1 MTLPEGP
8 HREYSGGAA
17 IARIG
22 DGEYSFCAA
31 HALTWPDTFE
41 PLHGHTFMVQLELGG
56 DLDAATGAVMDF
68 AAIKR
73 ALREVIAPLRR
84 RTLLAADA
92 PGVDLVCEDGA
103 IRFGRGCKTYTL
115 PAEDVVVLPIVNTTT
130 EAIAAYLLGQL
141 DPYLRRPGMAW
152 ARLRLAE
159 APDVAAIV
167 VRDLS

>member
-1 MTLPEGP
+1 MALPEGP

-31 HALTWPDTFE
+31 HALTWPDTFAA
-41 PLHGHTFMVQLELGG
+41 LHGRTFMVQLELGG

-68 AAIKR
+68 AAIKK
-73 ALREVIAPLRR
+73 ALREVLAPLRR

-92 PGVDLVCEDGA
+92 PGVELIREGGA
-103 IRFGRGCKTYTL
+103 VRFGRGGKTYTL
-115 PAEDVVVLPIVNTTT
+115 PAEDVVLLPVVNTTT
-130 EAIAAYLLGQL
+130 EAIAEYLLGRL
-141 DPYLRRPGMAW
+141 DPYLRRPGVAW